1 MKLSC
6 KAIAIAFGITVFLS
20 PVSSAQERT
29 AFAIKG
35 AGGSSCVDYLTVARD
50 EGNNRL
56 GQYVGW
62 ANGYYSRLN
71 QEESTTFDI
80 APWQSGRLL
89 YLLLAEYCTQNLDRS
104 FGEAVYA
111 LGETLA
117 AQRLT
122 TQSPMRTYRVG
133 EAEVALYEEVMRR
146 VQQRL
151 NVLYASNLEV
161 NGDLDDRTV
170 EWIKRL
176 QSEHRLE
183 RTGVPNEAT
192 LMQLFYPR
200 NANGD

>member
-1 MKLSC
+1 MR
-6 KAIAIAFGITVFLS
+6 IM
-20 PVSSAQERT
+20 P
-29 AFAIKG
+29 FA
-35 AGGSSCVDYLTVARD
+35 
-50 EGNNRL
+50 
-56 GQYVGW
+56 
-62 ANGYYSRLN
+62 
-71 QEESTTFDI
+71 
-80 APWQSGRLL
+80 P
-89 YLLLAEYCTQNLDRS
+89 
-104 FGEAVYA
+104 AV
-111 LGETLA
+111 LGEDADRYFIGADRAPDA
-117 AQRLT
+117 AYKLDAQ
-122 TQSPMRTYRVG
+122 VG
-133 EAEVALYEEVMRR
+133 FLLRR

>member
-1 MKLSC
+1 
-6 KAIAIAFGITVFLS
+6 
-20 PVSSAQERT
+20 
-29 AFAIKG
+29 
-35 AGGSSCVDYLTVARD
+35 
-50 EGNNRL
+50 
-56 GQYVGW
+56 
-62 ANGYYSRLN
+62 
-71 QEESTTFDI
+71 
-80 APWQSGRLL
+80 
-89 YLLLAEYCTQNLDRS
+89 
-104 FGEAVYA
+104 
-111 LGETLA
+111 
-117 AQRLT
+117 
-122 TQSPMRTYRVG
+122 MRTYRVG